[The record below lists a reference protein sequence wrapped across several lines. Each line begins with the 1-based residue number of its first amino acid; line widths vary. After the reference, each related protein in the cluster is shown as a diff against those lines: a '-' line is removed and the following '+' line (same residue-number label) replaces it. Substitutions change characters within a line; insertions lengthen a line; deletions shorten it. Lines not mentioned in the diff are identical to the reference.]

1 MSAREDAPRRLLD
14 LERIL
19 AQSKTQTTS
28 AEDADP
34 VTLHLADVP
43 ADRIRRF
50 TAELEAARDGDDAV
64 AAVTM
69 RLLLNDYASAVAH
82 LRAVARL
89 AVGRIDVATTPIREC
104 QKFFRREDKLDLK
117 RAARSTDG
125 TTTS

>member
-1 MSAREDAPRRLLD
+1 MSAREDAARRLLD

-19 AQSKTQTTS
+19 SQSKTQATS
-28 AEDADP
+28 AGDADP

-43 ADRIRRF
+43 TERIRRF
-50 TAELEAARDGDDAV
+50 TAELQNAGQGDDEV

-89 AVGRIDVATTPIREC
+89 AVTRIDTATAPIREC
-104 QKFFRREDKLDLK
+104 QKFLRREDKLDLK
-117 RAARSTDG
+117 RAARSTD
-125 TTTS
+125 

>member
-19 AQSKTQTTS
+19 AQSKTQTAS

-34 VTLHLADVP
+34 VMLHLGNVP

-50 TAELEAARDGDDAV
+50 TAELEGTRDGDDAV

-89 AVGRIDVATTPIREC
+89 AIGRIDAATTPIREC
-104 QKFFRREDKLDLK
+104 QKFMRREDKLDLK
-117 RAARSTDG
+117 RAPRSTDG
-125 TTTS
+125 TATS